1 MSYRGLT
8 IWSFLEE
15 VASTKSVPAGGSIA
29 AVSGAMAAA
38 LLAKMGRLALRRA
51 SGQALRRA
59 SGQAPRR
66 RASEAEP
73 AQSRGEGS
81 RGSAQALKQQDDI
94 LSHDLV
100 VEAEALRRRLM
111 ALAYA
116 DGQAYDLAATLSRS
130 GEATDE
136 EIEAAWQE
144 AVCVPLRIADDCER
158 VLELAETLHLAG
170 LVAADVRA
178 VAVFAL
184 ACLEVQLLNA
194 EVNLARVKDADFR
207 QASNQRL
214 RILREKLDDS
224 HRLSRIC

>member
-1 MSYRGLT
+1 M
-8 IWSFLEE
+8 WSFLEE
-15 VASTKSVPAGGSIA
+15 VASTRSVPAGGSIA

-51 SGQALRRA
+51 SGQAR
-59 SGQAPRR
+59 Q
-66 RASEAEP
+66 
-73 AQSRGEGS
+73 
-81 RGSAQALKQQDDI
+81 QQDDI

-111 ALAYA
+111 TLAYA
-116 DGQAYDLAATLSRS
+116 DSQAYELAATLSRS

-144 AVCVPLRIADDCER
+144 AICVPLRIADDCER

-170 LVAADVRA
+170 LAAADVRA
-178 VAVFAL
+178 VAVFAS

-214 RILREKLDDS
+214 RILCEKLDDS

>member
-15 VASTKSVPAGGSIA
+15 VASTRSVPAGGSMA

-38 LLAKMGRLALRRA
+38 LLGKMGRLALRRA

-59 SGQAPRR
+59 SG
-66 RASEAEP
+66 RAS
-73 AQSRGEGS
+73 Q
-81 RGSAQALKQQDDI
+81 QQDDI

-116 DGQAYDLAATLSRS
+116 DGQAYDLAARLSRS
-130 GEATDE
+130 REATDE
-136 EIEAAWQE
+136 EIDAAWQE
-144 AVCVPLRIADDCER
+144 AVCVPFRIANDCKR
-158 VLELAETLHLAG
+158 VLELAETLHIAG
-170 LVAADVRA
+170 LAATDVRA
-178 VAVFAL
+178 VAVFAS

-214 RILREKLDDS
+214 SILRARLDDS
-224 HRLSRIC
+224 YRPSRAQQKR